1 MTGWGS
7 FETGVCLLAE
17 PCWDAVKA
25 LEGDG
30 EGGSQ
35 GVFFRG
41 LGLGLGLRGLIL
53 LMEAVVG
60 SMKLQLN

>member
-1 MTGWGS
+1 M
-7 FETGVCLLAE
+7 CLLAE

-35 GVFFRG
+35 GIFFLG
-41 LGLGLGLRGLIL
+41 LGVGLGLRSLIL